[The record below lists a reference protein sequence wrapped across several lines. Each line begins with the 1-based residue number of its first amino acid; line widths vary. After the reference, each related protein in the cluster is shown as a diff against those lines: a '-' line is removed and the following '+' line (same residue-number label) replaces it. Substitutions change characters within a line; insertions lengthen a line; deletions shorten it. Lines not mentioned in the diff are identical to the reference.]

1 MPTDAKHPVKAIEKT
16 LAIIEALKE
25 EDGGRITSLAES
37 LDMSKSVVHNH
48 LATLQKHGYV
58 DKDGNEYRLGLK
70 FLDLGG
76 YLRHNMRLYQVAK
89 PEVDKMAEQT
99 GELANLLTEDNG
111 CGVYLYRVKGEQAV
125 DVDTYVG
132 RRTNL
137 HYTAQGK
144 AILAHLPDDRLERVI
159 EEKGLPE
166 ATQNTITDREA
177 LDQALADIRERGY
190 AYHEE
195 ERLKGLRSIAAPIV
209 TDDGT
214 VHGSISI
221 SGPESRMRGE
231 TVESEIP
238 KLVCSTSNAIE
249 LNLNYADL

>member
-1 MPTDAKHPVKAIEKT
+1 MSEDAKHPVKATEKT
-16 LAIIEALKE
+16 LAIVEALKE
-25 EDGGRITSLAES
+25 EDGGRVTPLAES

-48 LATLQKHGYV
+48 LATLRKHGYV
-58 DKDGNEYRLGLK
+58 DRDGDEYRLGMK

-76 YLRHNMRLYQVAK
+76 YLRHNMKLYRVAK
-89 PEVDKMAEQT
+89 PEVDKMAEET

-125 DVDTYVG
+125 DLDTYVG

-144 AILAHLPDDRLERVI
+144 AILAHLPEERLEQVI
-159 EEKGLPE
+159 EEKGLPK
-166 ATQNTITDREA
+166 ATNNTITDREA

-221 SGPESRMRGE
+221 SGPANRMRGE

-238 KLVCSTSNAIE
+238 RLVRSTSNAIE
-249 LNLNYADL
+249 LNLNYTDI